1 MMRLLLDSYS
11 RKAPVFSSASLSVLA
26 HAAIIT
32 AWVMGTL
39 PRHDM
44 PFDSVRRE
52 PIYLPPPDRAPSQ
65 GGSREAVR
73 YVKLVPREGPGMGEG
88 PRVMGDARPPATPDE
103 IVGDRAK
110 DTVTSVPVPQSKGED
125 SVFSVLEVDVAVVRA
140 ANSAAP
146 AYPLKMLQQHISG
159 AVAAQYIVDTTGFA
173 DTASFQVLNTP
184 RPEFIRAVKDVLP
197 YMRFEPARIGTT
209 KVRQLVEQQFSFK
222 ITDVD
227 TAAAA
232 KPRKP

>member
-1 MMRLLLDSYS
+1 MRLLLDSYS
-11 RKAPVFSSASLSVLA
+11 RKLPVISSASLSVLA
-26 HAAIIT
+26 HAAIIS
-32 AWVMGTL
+32 AWVIGTL

-52 PIYLPPPDRAPSQ
+52 PIYLPPPDRAPTQ

-73 YVKLVPREGPGMGEG
+73 YIKLAPTEGPGMGEG

-110 DTVTSVPVPQSKGED
+110 DTVTSPAVQPSKGED
-125 SVFSVLEVDVAVVRA
+125 SVYSILEVDVAVVRA

-146 AYPLKMLQQHISG
+146 AYPLKMLQAHISG
-159 AVAAQYIVDTTGFA
+159 AVAAQYVVDTTGFA
-173 DTASFQVLNTP
+173 DTASFHVLNSP
-184 RPEFIRAVKDVLP
+184 RPEFIQAVKDVLP
-197 YMRFEPARIGTT
+197 YMRFEPAKIGNM

-222 ITDVD
+222 ISDVD
-227 TAAAA
+227 TTAA

>member
-11 RKAPVFSSASLSVLA
+11 RKAPVVSSASLSVLA

-39 PRHDM
+39 PSPSM
-44 PFDSVRRE
+44 PFDSIRRE

-65 GGSREAVR
+65 GGSREAVH
-73 YVKLVPREGPGMGEG
+73 YVKLAPTEGPGSGEG
-88 PRVMGDARPPATPDE
+88 PRVMGDARPPATPDQ

-110 DTVTSVPVPQSKGED
+110 DTVTATPVPEQKGED

-173 DTASFQVLNTP
+173 DTASFLVLNSP

-197 YMRFEPARIGTT
+197 YMRFEPAKIGKT

-222 ITDVD
+222 ISDVD
-227 TAAAA
+227 TTAA

>member
-11 RKAPVFSSASLSVLA
+11 KKSPVVSSASLSVLT

-32 AWVMGTL
+32 LWVMGTL
-39 PRHDM
+39 PTPGM
-44 PFDSVRRE
+44 PFDSIRRE

-73 YVKLVPREGPGMGEG
+73 YVKLAPTEGPGVGEG
-88 PRVMGDARPPATPDE
+88 PRVMGDARPPAKPDE

-110 DTVTSVPVPQSKGED
+110 DTVTSTPVPASSGQD
-125 SVFSVLEVDVAVVRA
+125 SVFSVLEVDIAAVRA

-146 AYPLKMLQQHISG
+146 AYPLKMLQAHISG
-159 AVAAQYIVDTTGFA
+159 SVAAQYIVDTTGFA
-173 DTASFQVLNTP
+173 DTASFHVLNSP
-184 RPEFIRAVKDVLP
+184 RPEFIQAVKDVLP
-197 YMRFEPARIGTT
+197 YMRFEPAKIGNTR
-209 KVRQLVEQQFSFK
+209 VRQLVEQQFTFK
-222 ITDVD
+222 FTPAETTV
-227 TAAAA
+227 A

>member
-11 RKAPVFSSASLSVLA
+11 RKLPVISSASLSVLT

-32 AWVMGTL
+32 AWVLGTL
-39 PRHDM
+39 PQSGM

-73 YVKLVPREGPGMGEG
+73 YVKLAPEGPGMGEG
-88 PRVMGDARPPATPDE
+88 PRAMGDARPPAIPDE
-103 IVGDRAK
+103 IVGNRAK
-110 DTVTSVPVPQSKGED
+110 DTVTAPLVPPSNGQD
-125 SVFSVLEVDVAVVRA
+125 SVFSILEVDEAAVRT

-146 AYPLKMLQQHISG
+146 AYPLKLLQAHVSG
-159 AVAAQYIVDTTGFA
+159 SVAAQYIVDTTGFA
-173 DTASFQVLNTP
+173 DTSSFHVLNSP
-184 RPEFIRAVKDVLP
+184 RPEFIQAVKDVLP
-197 YMRFEPARIGTT
+197 YMRFEPAKIGTT

-222 ITDVD
+222 ITDAD

>member
-39 PRHDM
+39 PRHGM

-73 YVKLVPREGPGMGEG
+73 YVKLAPEGPGMGEG
-88 PRVMGDARPPATPDE
+88 PRVMGDARPPATPDQ

-110 DTVTSVPVPQSKGED
+110 DTVTSTPVPPSTGED
-125 SVFSVLEVDVAVVRA
+125 SVYSVLEVDVAVVRA

-159 AVAAQYIVDTTGFA
+159 SVAAQYIVDTTGFA
-173 DTASFQVLNTP
+173 DTSSFHVLNTP
-184 RPEFIRAVKDVLP
+184 RPEFIQAVKDVLP
-197 YMRFEPARIGTT
+197 YMRFEPAKIGST

-222 ITDVD
+222 ISDVD
-227 TAAAA
+227 TTA

>member
-1 MMRLLLDSYS
+1 MRLLLDSYS
-11 RKAPVFSSASLSVLA
+11 RKAPVLSSASLSVLA
-26 HAAIIT
+26 HAAIIG
-32 AWVMGTL
+32 AWVLGTL
-39 PRHDM
+39 PHPGM

-73 YVKLVPREGPGMGEG
+73 YVKLAAEGPGVGEG
-88 PRVMGDARPPATPDE
+88 PRMMGDARPPARPDE
-103 IVGDRAK
+103 IVGDRSK
-110 DTVTSVPVPQSKGED
+110 DTVTSTPVPPSTGED
-125 SVFSVLEVDVAVVRA
+125 SVYSVLEVDVAVVRA

-159 AVAAQYIVDTTGFA
+159 SVAAQYIVDTTGFA
-173 DTASFQVLNTP
+173 DTSSFHVLNTP
-184 RPEFIRAVKDVLP
+184 RPEFIQAVKDVLP
-197 YMRFEPARIGTT
+197 YMRFEPARIGST

-222 ITDVD
+222 ISDAET
-227 TAAAA
+227 TAA

>member
-1 MMRLLLDSYS
+1 MRLLLDSYS
-11 RKAPVFSSASLSVLA
+11 RKAPVVSSASLSVIT
-26 HAAIIT
+26 HAAIIS
-32 AWVMGTL
+32 AWVLGTL
-39 PRHDM
+39 PSASM

-73 YVKLVPREGPGMGEG
+73 YVKLAPAEGPGMGEG
-88 PRVMGDARPPATPDE
+88 PRVMGDARPPAVPDE

-110 DTVTSVPVPQSKGED
+110 DTVTAPPVPESKGED
-125 SVFSVLEVDVAVVRA
+125 SVYSVLEVDIAAVRA

-159 AVAAQYIVDTTGFA
+159 SVAAQYIVDTTGFA
-173 DTASFQVLNTP
+173 DTTSFQVLNTP
-184 RPEFIRAVKDVLP
+184 RPEFIQAVKDVLP
-197 YMRFEPARIGTT
+197 YMRFEPAKIGKT

-222 ITDVD
+222 ITDAD
-227 TAAAA
+227 TAPA

>member
-11 RKAPVFSSASLSVLA
+11 RKVPVVSSASLSVVT
-26 HAAIIT
+26 HAVIIA

-39 PRHDM
+39 PSPGM

-65 GGSREAVR
+65 GGSREAIK
-73 YVKLVPREGPGMGEG
+73 YVKLAPQEGPGIGEG

-110 DTVTSVPVPQSKGED
+110 DTVTSVPVPESKGED

-159 AVAAQYIVDTTGFA
+159 SVAAQYIVDTTGFA
-173 DTASFQVLNTP
+173 DTASFHVLNAP
-184 RPEFIRAVKDVLP
+184 RSEFIQAVKDVLP
-197 YMRFEPARIGTT
+197 YMRFEPAKIGHT

-227 TAAAA
+227 TTAA

>member
-1 MMRLLLDSYS
+1 MRLLLDSYS
-11 RKAPVFSSASLSVLA
+11 RKAPVVSSASLSVLA
-26 HAAIIT
+26 HAAIIS
-32 AWVMGTL
+32 AWVVGTL
-39 PRHDM
+39 PRVGM

-73 YVKLVPREGPGMGEG
+73 YVKLAPEGPGMGEG
-88 PRVMGDARPPATPDE
+88 PRVVGDARPPATPDQ

-110 DTVTSVPVPQSKGED
+110 DTVTSTPVPPSTGED
-125 SVFSVLEVDVAVVRA
+125 SVYSVLEVDVAVVRA

-159 AVAAQYIVDTTGFA
+159 SVAAQYIVDTTGFA
-173 DTASFQVLNTP
+173 DTSSFHVLNTP
-184 RPEFIRAVKDVLP
+184 RPEFIQAVKDVLP
-197 YMRFEPARIGTT
+197 YMRFEPAKIGST

-222 ITDVD
+222 ISDVD
-227 TAAAA
+227 TTA

>member
-11 RKAPVFSSASLSVLA
+11 RKLPVVSSASLSVVT
-26 HAAIIT
+26 HAVIIT
-32 AWVMGTL
+32 AWVVGTL
-39 PRHDM
+39 PQQGM

-52 PIYLPPPDRAPSQ
+52 PIYLPPPDRAPTQ
-65 GGSREAVR
+65 GGSREAVH
-73 YVKLVPREGPGMGEG
+73 YIKLAPEGPGAGEG

-110 DTVTSVPVPQSKGED
+110 DTVTAEPVPQSKGED

-146 AYPLKMLQQHISG
+146 AYPLKMLQAHISG
-159 AVAAQYIVDTTGFA
+159 SVAAQYIVDTTGFA
-173 DTASFQVLNTP
+173 DTASFHVLNSP
-184 RPEFIRAVKDVLP
+184 RAEFIQAVKDVLP
-197 YMRFEPARIGTT
+197 YMRFEPARIGKT

-222 ITDVD
+222 IADVD
-227 TAAAA
+227 TAAA
-232 KPRKP
+232 KSRKP